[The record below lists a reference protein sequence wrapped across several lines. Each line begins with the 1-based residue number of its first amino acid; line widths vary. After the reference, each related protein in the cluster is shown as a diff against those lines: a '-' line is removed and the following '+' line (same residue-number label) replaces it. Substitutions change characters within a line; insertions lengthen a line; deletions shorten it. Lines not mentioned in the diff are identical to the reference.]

1 MPEEIAPVTETT
13 TEGTSEGTSVVETA
27 EPEVAAPWYE
37 GVDETSARTA
47 MDFHKHIQT
56 EEGAMESFFQL
67 GRAFGLGVKEIEAL
81 FTGEAVPAAP
91 AAPAAPVPDDD
102 DLMTYAQFKAA
113 MEAQVGPITQT
124 LAQQQQQAVEF
135 AARGA
140 VDSTIKELGIADEAT
155 KAAIL
160 QLGDRYLGDDLSPHN
175 VAAAVRKGHADF
187 TALVESELKRRT
199 TSKVETAAR
208 VPSAPAGGGAPAT
221 QPDAE
226 PQSVK
231 EAIARARQR
240 LAAAR

>member
-13 TEGTSEGTSVVETA
+13 TEAPSEVTPVVETV
-27 EPEVAAPWYE
+27 ETPAAWYE
-37 GVDETSARTA
+37 GVDETEAKTA
-47 MDFHKHIQT
+47 LDFHKHIQT

-81 FTGEAVPAAP
+81 FTGTPVAQEPAT
-91 AAPAAPVPDDD
+91 PAAPVPADDD
-102 DLMTYAQFKAA
+102 WMTYAQFKAA

-124 LAQQQQQAVEF
+124 LAQQQQQAVEQ

-140 VDSTIKELGIADEAT
+140 VDATLKELGIADEAT

-160 QLGDRYLGDDLSPHN
+160 QIGDRYLGDDLSPHN

-199 TSKVETAAR
+199 QGKVETAAR
-208 VPSAPAGGGAPAT
+208 VPSAPAGGGAPASE
-221 QPDAE
+221 PEAE

-231 EAIARARQR
+231 EAIARARSR
-240 LAAAR
+240 LAAASRA